1 MTDVVR
7 HRLEVQTENELCMC
21 CTDRDFCFSYFRGWS
36 RCISFVH
43 YREALELEWK
53 EKTHGELE

>member
-7 HRLEVQTENELCMC
+7 HRLEVQTEKELCTC
-21 CTDRDFCFSYFRGWS
+21 CIERDFCFAHFRDCC
-36 RCISFVH
+36 RCRSFVN
-43 YREALELEWK
+43 YCDALELEWK